1 MTAQK
6 IAISC
11 YRIVAVVRK
20 IDPLPLGEGLQ
31 GVRPDRNFVSAYD
44 TEENTGCGRAIHDSP
59 ECLVARSRRTDQR
72 RAAATAEAPT
82 HGVDRQPA
90 NRPSAGNH
98 SLPNQAST
106 RSGPRSSGSGDGACD
121 SCPEEQSGA
130 GG

>member
-20 IDPLPLGEGLQ
+20 VEPLPKGEGLQ

-72 RAAATAEAPT
+72 RAAAPAEAPP
-82 HGVDRQPA
+82 HEADKQPPTG
-90 NRPSAGNH
+90 PSPGNH
-98 SLPNQAST
+98 ARPNQASS
-106 RSGPRSSGSGDGACD
+106 RPGP
-121 SCPEEQSGA
+121 
-130 GG
+130 

>member
-6 IAISC
+6 IALSC

-20 IDPLPLGEGLQ
+20 IDPLPKGEGLQ

-72 RAAATAEAPT
+72 RAAATAEAPA
-82 HGVDRQPA
+82 HE
-90 NRPSAGNH
+90 PSFCRE
-98 SLPNQAST
+98 PRT
-106 RSGPRSSGSGDGACD
+106 PESGKHAIRAAF
-121 SCPEEQSGA
+121 ERIW
-130 GG
+130 

>member
-20 IDPLPLGEGLQ
+20 IEPLPKGEGLQ

-72 RAAATAEAPT
+72 RAAAPAEAPA
-82 HGVDRQPA
+82 HGAYRQTA
-90 NRPSAGNH
+90 NRPSDRSHAR
-98 SLPNQAST
+98 PN
-106 RSGPRSSGSGDGACD
+106 RP
-121 SCPEEQSGA
+121 
-130 GG
+130 